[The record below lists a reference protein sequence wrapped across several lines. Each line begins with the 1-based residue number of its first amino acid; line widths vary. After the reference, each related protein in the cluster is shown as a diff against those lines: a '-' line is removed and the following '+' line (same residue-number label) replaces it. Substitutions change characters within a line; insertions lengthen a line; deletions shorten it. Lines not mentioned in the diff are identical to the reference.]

1 MRIVRK
7 KIKPSLLLLFPLLLC
22 ATGAA
27 DAPAA
32 GMTRAAVR
40 RQTEALQA
48 LGARLFEDPALS
60 ASGKLACS
68 SCHDPAHGFG
78 PPNDLAVQMGGADM
92 AQPGNRAAPS
102 LTYTEATPPFTE
114 HYFDSD
120 DDGDE
125 SIDNGP
131 TGGLTWDGR
140 ADRGREQARIPLLSV
155 YEMANKDVP
164 AVAARI
170 EKAGYAAS
178 LRRILGV
185 KLAGPDQLFDAA
197 VEALEVYEQDYRVFY
212 PYSSKYDA
220 FLAGTATLDEAEA
233 RGLKLFED
241 PDKGNC
247 ASCHISQRANN
258 GAPPEFTDYGLI
270 AIGVPRNRT
279 IPANADPAHF
289 DLGLCGPERT
299 DFRDRPDY
307 CGLFKTPSLRNVT
320 RRQVFMHNGV
330 FHSLKQVMEF
340 YVQRDTDP
348 GKWYPRAAD
357 GTVEKYDDLP
367 AIYHDNVNV
376 DPPFD
381 RKPGQVPA
389 LDAAEIDDVIAFLGT
404 LNDGYQAPKRVGQSG
419 AVTRDP

>member
-7 KIKPSLLLLFPLLLC
+7 KMRPLLLLLFPLLLC

-27 DAPAA
+27 DAPSG
-32 GMTRAAVR
+32 GMSRAAVR
-40 RQTEALQA
+40 RQTQALQV
-48 LGARLFEDPALS
+48 LGARLFRDPALS
-60 ASGKLACS
+60 ASGKLACA

-92 AQPGNRAAPS
+92 RQPGTRAAPS
-102 LTYTEATPPFTE
+102 LTYLEATPPFTE
-114 HYFDSD
+114 HFFDSD

-155 YEMANKDVP
+155 YEMANKDAA
-164 AVAARI
+164 AVAARL
-170 EKAGYAAS
+170 EQAGYAAQ

-185 KLAGPDQLFDAA
+185 SLAGPDQVFDAA

-220 FLAGTATLDEAEA
+220 FLAGNATLSDAEA
-233 RGLKLFED
+233 RGLALFED

-279 IPANADPAHF
+279 IPANADPRHF

-299 DFRDRPDY
+299 DFRDRPEY
-307 CGLFKTPSLRNVT
+307 CGLFKTPSLRNVAQ
-320 RRQVFMHNGV
+320 RQVFMHNGV
-330 FHSLKQVMEF
+330 FHTLRQVMEF
-340 YVQRDTDP
+340 YVERDTDP
-348 GKWYPRAAD
+348 GKWYPRNAD
-357 GTVEKYDDLP
+357 GVAEKYDDLP
-367 AIYHDNVNV
+367 AAYRDNVNV

-381 RKPGQVPA
+381 RKPGQTPA

-404 LNDGYQAPKRVGQSG
+404 LTDGYQAPKR
-419 AVTRDP
+419 P

>member
-7 KIKPSLLLLFPLLLC
+7 KIGLLLVFICPMLLA
-22 ATGAA
+22 ATGPA
-27 DAPAA
+27 DAPPG
-32 GMTRAAVR
+32 GMSRAAVR
-40 RQTEALQA
+40 RQTQALGA
-48 LGARLFEDPALS
+48 LGARLFRDPALS
-60 ASGKLACS
+60 AAGKLACA

-92 AQPGNRAAPS
+92 RQPGTRAAPS
-102 LTYTEATPPFTE
+102 LTYLEATPPFTE
-114 HYFDSD
+114 HFFDSD

-155 YEMANKDVP
+155 YEMANKDAA
-164 AVAARI
+164 AVAARL
-170 EKAGYAAS
+170 EQAGYAAQ
-178 LRRILGV
+178 LRKILGV
-185 KLAGPDQLFDAA
+185 KLAGPDQVFDAA

-220 FLAGTATLDEAEA
+220 FLAGKAVLSPAEA

-247 ASCHISQRANN
+247 ASCHLSQRANN

-279 IPANADPAHF
+279 IPANADPNYF
-289 DLGLCGPERT
+289 DLGLCGPVRT
-299 DFRDRPDY
+299 DFRDRPEY
-307 CGLFKTPSLRNVT
+307 CGLFKTPSLRNVMQ
-320 RRQVFMHNGV
+320 RKVFMHNGV

-340 YVQRDTDP
+340 YVERDTDP
-348 GKWYPRAAD
+348 GKWYGRNAD
-357 GTVEKYDDLP
+357 GTVDKYDDLP
-367 AIYHDNVNV
+367 AAYHDNVNV

-381 RKPGQVPA
+381 RKPGQAPA
-389 LDAAEIDDVIAFLGT
+389 LDAQEIDDVIAFLGT
-404 LNDGYQAPKRVGQSG
+404 LDDGYQTAKR
-419 AVTRDP
+419 P

>member
-7 KIKPSLLLLFPLLLC
+7 KNFALLLLLVPLALG
-22 ATGAA
+22 ATAA
-27 DAPAA
+27 TEAPSSPV
-32 GMTRAAVR
+32 MSRAAVR
-40 RQTEALQA
+40 RQTAALQA
-48 LGARLFEDPALS
+48 LGARMFEDPALS

-78 PPNDLAVQMGGADM
+78 PPNDLAVQMGGTDM
-92 AQPGNRAAPS
+92 EQPGNRAAPS

-114 HYFDSD
+114 HFFDSD
-120 DDGDE
+120 DDADE
-125 SIDNGP
+125 SVDNGP

-140 ADRGREQARIPLLSV
+140 ADRGREQARIPLLSG
-155 YEMANKDVP
+155 YEMANKDP
-164 AVAARI
+164 ADVAVRL
-170 EKAGYAAS
+170 EKAGYAAQ
-178 LRRILGV
+178 LRKILGA
-185 KLAGPDQLFDAA
+185 KLTEPAALFDAA

-220 FLAGTATLDEAEA
+220 FLAGKATLTGAEA
-233 RGLKLFED
+233 RGLALFED

-247 ASCHISQRANN
+247 ASCHISEPALN

-279 IPANADPAHF
+279 IPVDADPDYF
-289 DLGLCGPERT
+289 DLGLCGPIRT
-299 DFRDRPDY
+299 DFKDRPEY

-320 RRQVFMHNGV
+320 RRKVFMHNGV
-330 FHSLKQVMEF
+330 FNSLKQVMEF

-348 GKWYPRAAD
+348 GKWYPRNAD
-357 GTVEKYDDLP
+357 GTVDKYDDLP
-367 AIYHDNVNV
+367 AIYHDNINT

-381 RKPGQVPA
+381 RKPGQAPA

-404 LNDGYQAPKRVGQSG
+404 LEDGYKR
-419 AVTRDP
+419 P

>member
-7 KIKPSLLLLFPLLLC
+7 KNLPLLLLLFPLLLC
-22 ATGAA
+22 TTAAT
-27 DAPAA
+27 DAPSG
-32 GMTRAAVR
+32 GMSRAAIR
-40 RQTEALQA
+40 RQTQALQA
-48 LGARLFEDPALS
+48 LGARMFEDPALS

-68 SCHDPAHGFG
+68 SCHDPARGFG

-92 AQPGNRAAPS
+92 RQPGTRAAPS
-102 LTYTEATPPFTE
+102 LTYLEATPPFTE

-125 SIDNGP
+125 SVDNGP

-155 YEMANKDVP
+155 YEMANKD
-164 AVAARI
+164 AADVAARL
-170 EKAGYAAS
+170 EKAGYAAQ
-178 LRRILGV
+178 LRKILGV
-185 KLAGPDQLFDAA
+185 KLAGPDQVFDAA

-220 FLAGTATLDEAEA
+220 FLAGKATLSEAEA
-233 RGLKLFED
+233 RGLALFED

-247 ASCHISQRANN
+247 ASCHISQRSNN

-270 AIGVPRNRT
+270 AIGVPRNRA
-279 IPANADPAHF
+279 IPANADPKHF

-299 DFRDRPDY
+299 DFRDRPEY

-340 YVQRDTDP
+340 YVERDTDP
-348 GKWYPRAAD
+348 GKWYPHGAD

-367 AIYHDNVNV
+367 AIYHDNINV

-381 RKPGQVPA
+381 RKPGQAPA
-389 LDAAEIDDVIAFLGT
+389 LNAAEIDDVIAFLGT
-404 LNDGYQAPKRVGQSG
+404 LNDGYQPPKR
-419 AVTRDP
+419 P

>member
-7 KIKPSLLLLFPLLLC
+7 KISLLLVLLVPVAL
-22 ATGAA
+22 TGAA
-27 DAPAA
+27 DISQGPL
-32 GMTRAAVR
+32 TRAAVR
-40 RQTEALQA
+40 QQTKALDA
-48 LGARLFEDPALS
+48 LGTRMFRDPSLS

-78 PPNDLAVQMGGADM
+78 PANDLAVQMGGADM
-92 AQPGNRAAPS
+92 QHPGTRAAPS
-102 LTYTEATPPFTE
+102 LTYLEATPPFTE

-131 TGGLTWDGR
+131 TGGLMWDGR
-140 ADRGREQARIPLLSV
+140 ADRGREQARIPLLAAH
-155 YEMANKDVP
+155 EMANKDV
-164 AVAARI
+164 ASVAARL
-170 EKAGYAAS
+170 EQAGYAAQ

-185 KLAGPDQLFDAA
+185 KLDGPDQVFDAA

-220 FLAGTATLDEAEA
+220 YLAGKAKLSPAET
-233 RGLKLFED
+233 RGLALFED
-241 PDKGNC
+241 PEKGNC

-270 AIGVPRNRT
+270 AIGVPRNRA
-279 IPANADPAHF
+279 IPANADPQHF
-289 DLGLCGPERT
+289 DLGLCGPDRT
-299 DFRDRPDY
+299 DFRDRAEY

-340 YVQRDTDP
+340 YVERDTDP
-348 GKWYPRAAD
+348 GKWYPRNAD

-367 AIYHDNVNV
+367 AVYHDNVNV

-381 RKPGQVPA
+381 RKPGDKPA
-389 LDAAEIDDVIAFLGT
+389 LDAAEIDDIIQFLGT
-404 LNDGYQAPKRVGQSG
+404 LNDGYKPPKR
-419 AVTRDP
+419 P

>member
-1 MRIVRK
+1 MRSVRK
-7 KIKPSLLLLFPLLLC
+7 KNRTLLLLLIPFALA
-22 ATGAA
+22 ATAA
-27 DAPAA
+27 AEAPP
-32 GMTRAAVR
+32 GVMSRAAVR
-40 RQTEALQA
+40 RQTEAMQA
-48 LGARLFEDPALS
+48 LGARMFEDPALS

-92 AQPGNRAAPS
+92 RQPGNRAAPS
-102 LTYTEATPPFTE
+102 LTYLEATPPFTE
-114 HYFDSD
+114 HFFDSD

-125 SIDNGP
+125 SVDNGP

-140 ADRGREQARIPLLSV
+140 ADRGREQARIPLLSG
-155 YEMANKDVP
+155 YEMANKDP
-164 AVAARI
+164 AEVAARL
-170 EKAGYAAS
+170 EKTGYAAQ
-178 LRRILGV
+178 LRKILGA
-185 KLAGPDQLFDAA
+185 KLADPGAVFDAA

-220 FLAGTATLDEAEA
+220 YLAGKATLSDAEA

-247 ASCHISQRANN
+247 ASCHISQRALN
-258 GAPPEFTDYGLI
+258 GSPPEFTDYGLI

-279 IPANADPAHF
+279 IPANADPNYF
-289 DLGLCGPERT
+289 DLGLCGPVRT
-299 DFRDRPDY
+299 DLRDRPDY

-330 FHSLKQVMEF
+330 FHTLKQVMEF

-348 GKWYPRAAD
+348 GKWYPRNPD
-357 GTVEKYDDLP
+357 GTVDKYDDLP
-367 AIYHDNVNV
+367 AAYHDNVNT

-381 RKPGQVPA
+381 RKPGQAPA

-404 LNDGYQAPKRVGQSG
+404 LEDGYKR
-419 AVTRDP
+419 P

>member
-7 KIKPSLLLLFPLLLC
+7 KIKPGLLLLFPLLLC
-22 ATGAA
+22 ATGAT
-27 DAPAA
+27 DAPAG
-32 GMTRAAVR
+32 GMSRAAVR
-40 RQTEALQA
+40 RQTQALEAL
-48 LGARLFEDPALS
+48 GTRMFRDPSLS

-78 PPNDLAVQMGGADM
+78 PANDLAVQMGGADM
-92 AQPGNRAAPS
+92 QHPGTRAAPS
-102 LTYTEATPPFTE
+102 LTYLEATPPFTE

-125 SIDNGP
+125 SVDNGP

-140 ADRGREQARIPLLSV
+140 ADRGREQARIPLLSA
-155 YEMANKDVP
+155 YEMANKDAG
-164 AVAARI
+164 AVAARL
-170 EKAGYAAS
+170 ERAGYGAQ
-178 LRRILGV
+178 LRRILGL
-185 KLAGPDQLFDAA
+185 KLAAPDQLFDAA

-220 FLAGTATLDEAEA
+220 FLAGKAALSPAEA

-247 ASCHISQRANN
+247 ASCHLSQRANN

-270 AIGVPRNRT
+270 AIGVPRNRA
-279 IPANADPAHF
+279 IPANADPTYF
-289 DLGLCGPERT
+289 DLGLCGPVRT
-299 DFRDRPDY
+299 DFRDRSDY

-320 RRQVFMHNGV
+320 QRKVFMHNGV
-330 FHSLKQVMEF
+330 FLSLKQVMEF
-340 YVQRDTDP
+340 YVERDTDP
-348 GKWYPRAAD
+348 GKWYGRNAD
-357 GTVEKYDDLP
+357 GTVDKYDDLP
-367 AIYHDNVNV
+367 AAYHDNVNT

-381 RKPGQVPA
+381 RKPGQAPA

-404 LNDGYQAPKRVGQSG
+404 LNDGYQAPKR
-419 AVTRDP
+419 P

>member
-7 KIKPSLLLLFPLLLC
+7 KNILLFVLLVPVVL
-22 ATGAA
+22 TGAA
-27 DAPAA
+27 EISQAP
-32 GMTRAAVR
+32 MTRAAVR
-40 RQTEALQA
+40 KQTEALDS
-48 LGARLFEDPALS
+48 LGARMFRDPGLS
-60 ASGKLACS
+60 ASGKLACA

-78 PPNDLAVQMGGADM
+78 PANDLAVQMGGADM
-92 AQPGNRAAPS
+92 QHPGTRAAPS
-102 LTYTEATPPFTE
+102 LTYLEATPPFTE

-125 SIDNGP
+125 SVDNGP
-131 TGGLTWDGR
+131 TGGLMWDGR
-140 ADRGREQARIPLLSV
+140 ADRGREQARIPLLAAH
-155 YEMANKDVP
+155 EMANKD
-164 AVAARI
+164 AASVAARL
-170 EKAGYAAS
+170 EQAGYAAQ
-178 LRRILGV
+178 LRKILGV
-185 KLAGPDQLFDAA
+185 KLTGPDQVFDAA

-220 FLAGTATLDEAEA
+220 FLAGKAKLSPAEA
-233 RGLKLFED
+233 RGLALFED
-241 PDKGNC
+241 PEKGNC

-270 AIGVPRNRT
+270 AIGVPRNRA

-289 DLGLCGPERT
+289 DLGLCGPDRT
-299 DFRDRPDY
+299 DFRDRAEY

-340 YVQRDTDP
+340 YVERDTDP
-348 GKWYPRAAD
+348 GKWYPRNAD
-357 GTVEKYDDLP
+357 GTVDKYDDLP
-367 AIYHDNVNV
+367 AVYHDNVNL

-381 RKPGQVPA
+381 RKPGDKPA

-404 LNDGYQAPKRVGQSG
+404 LNDGYTPPKR
-419 AVTRDP
+419 P